1 MLRRGVVS
9 AWVSKETDRK
19 EGTRKEKVLRLKYI
33 TEGKGQGE
41 GPRVSLL
48 SKDQEGGGW
57 GRSVEEGAGL
67 LGDSGRDKG
76 QKPDKRAGG

>member
-1 MLRRGVVS
+1 M
-9 AWVSKETDRK
+9 SKETDKK

-33 TEGKGQGE
+33 TEGNGQGE
-41 GPRVSLL
+41 GLRVSLL
-48 SKDQEGGGW
+48 SKDQEGVGG
-57 GRSVEEGAGL
+57 GRRSVEEGAGL